1 MIIVLLSIP
10 IGILCFVLSFLCMR
24 TGRNRHAI
32 ACAIIGSVFLG
43 AALAVSYGTSIL
55 VQGIAVSD

>member
-1 MIIVLLSIP
+1 MIIALLSIP

-24 TGRNRHAI
+24 TGRKRHAI

-43 AALAVSYGTSIL
+43 AALAVSYGTTVL
-55 VQGIAVSD
+55 VQGISAAN